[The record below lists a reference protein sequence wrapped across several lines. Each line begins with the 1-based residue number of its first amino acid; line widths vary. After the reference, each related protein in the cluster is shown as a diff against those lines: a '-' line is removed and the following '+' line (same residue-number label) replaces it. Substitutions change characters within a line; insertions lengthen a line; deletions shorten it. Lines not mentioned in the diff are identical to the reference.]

1 MSKKKMSKTKK
12 LDNHKS
18 ADFTY
23 ETTVH
28 PGLKNF
34 FGYSLYKSGI
44 IYRELSVL
52 RHAHLHNLNNPE
64 CGVLYVLSTG
74 AVTNQLTLG
83 QDLGIDKATI
93 VKIIDKLEQL
103 NFVKREVDPT
113 DRRAKLI
120 SITPKGKKIL
130 DKISA
135 VKLEVEELIFR
146 DFSKEEKEQLTK
158 LVPKL
163 LEVLINLK

>member
-1 MSKKKMSKTKK
+1 MTKKITKTKK
-12 LDNHKS
+12 NDICHGPDLN
-18 ADFTY
+18 Y

-34 FGYSLYKSGI
+34 FGYSLYKAGV
-44 IYRELSVL
+44 IYRELSVH

-64 CGVLYVLSTG
+64 CGVLYVLCTG

-113 DRRAKLI
+113 DRRSKLL

-130 DKISA
+130 DKIAS
-135 VKLEVEELIFR
+135 VKKEVEELIFK
-146 DFSKEEKEQLTK
+146 DFSKEEKDQLTK

>member
-1 MSKKKMSKTKK
+1 MSIKVYKTKK
-12 LDNHKS
+12 VDKETTASYN
-18 ADFTY
+18 Y

-34 FGYSLYKSGI
+34 FGYSLYKAGI
-44 IYRELSVL
+44 IYREFSVA
-52 RHAHLHNLNNPE
+52 RHRHLHNLNNPE

-74 AVTNQLTLG
+74 AITNQLTLG
-83 QDLGIDKATI
+83 HDLGIDKATI
-93 VKIIDKLEQL
+93 VKMIDKLEQL
-103 NFVKREVDPT
+103 NFVKREVDPS

-130 DKISA
+130 DKIA
-135 VKLEVEELIFR
+135 EVKAEIEERVFAEFTK
-146 DFSKEEKEQLTK
+146 DEKEKLMT

>member
-1 MSKKKMSKTKK
+1 MSKKVSKTKNI
-12 LDNHKS
+12 DNG
-18 ADFTY
+18 AIEQLNF

-34 FGYSLYKSGI
+34 FGYSLYKAGI
-44 IYRELSVL
+44 IYREISVSKH
-52 RHAHLHNLNNPE
+52 RHLHSLNNPE

-93 VKIIDKLEQL
+93 VKIIDKLEKL

-113 DRRAKLI
+113 DRRAKLL
-120 SITPKGKKIL
+120 SITTKGKKTL
-130 DKISA
+130 EKISEIKA
-135 VKLEVEELIFR
+135 EVEARIFS
-146 DFSKEEKEQLTK
+146 DFSKEEKDQLVK

>member
-1 MSKKKMSKTKK
+1 MSKKVTKTKK
-12 LDNHKS
+12 LDAQFGGDIN
-18 ADFTY
+18 Y

-34 FGYSLYKSGI
+34 FGYSLYKAGV

-93 VKIIDKLEQL
+93 VKIIDKLEHL

-113 DRRAKLI
+113 DRRAKLL

-130 DKISA
+130 DKIA
-135 VKLEVEELIFR
+135 TVKAEVEELIFK
-146 DFSKEEKEQLTK
+146 DFSKEEKQQLTT
-158 LVPKL
+158 LLPKL

>member
-1 MSKKKMSKTKK
+1 MSKKVHKTKK
-12 LDNHKS
+12 VDDSSNNY
-18 ADFTY
+18 TY

-28 PGLKNF
+28 PGLRNF
-34 FGYSLYKSGI
+34 FGYSLYKAGI
-44 IYRELSVL
+44 IYREISVA
-52 RHAHLHNLNNPE
+52 RHHHLHNLNNPE

-83 QDLGIDKATI
+83 QDMGIDKATI
-93 VKIIDKLEQL
+93 VKIIDKLEKL

-113 DRRAKLI
+113 DRRAKLL
-120 SITPKGKKIL
+120 SITPKGLKTLEKIRVI
-130 DKISA
+130 KT
-135 VKLEVEELIFR
+135 EVEERIFSE
-146 DFSKEEKEQLTK
+146 FSAVEKDQLTK